1 MSRLLAGRA
10 PGVHAKLTRNPRGG
24 LTPAQEH
31 GAAWT
36 SSPADKDDQAND
48 NGGRGNNQQTGRARP
63 NEG

>member
-1 MSRLLAGRA
+1 MTRLLAGRA

-31 GAAWT
+31 GASWT

-48 NGGRGNNQQTGRARP
+48 DGGRGINKQIGRAWP
-63 NEG
+63 DEG